1 MRKKKEWVKEEQCVL
16 SLLISGY
23 FEDMLISYWARG
35 KIWPVGRS
43 SSSLTIKNHYHV
55 HLYEPLNGQN
65 TPSDISCFLLS
76 PFGFFSFLVLLS
88 TYWYCH
94 AGLLSEYGNLDSNI
108 ILLISFHIVAY
119 NPMHDKQ
126 SWYVTQT
133 FWSNWELSYSLYSF
147 PSPIRNK
154 STFWT
159 GHDAMHNLSLIE

>member
-76 PFGFFSFLVLLS
+76 PFGFFYFLVLLS

-119 NPMHDKQ
+119 NPIHDKR
-126 SWYVTQT
+126 S
-133 FWSNWELSYSLYSF
+133 
-147 PSPIRNK
+147 
-154 STFWT
+154 
-159 GHDAMHNLSLIE
+159 LSLKLVDQIGNFHILCIHSLLQSGTSQLLNWPWRHA